1 MAPDVGQRFLDDAS
15 HLDTGRPGDR
25 GRKPTLYDELELA
38 ALADLAVQFDD

>member
-25 GRKPTLYDELELA
+25 GRKSIFHDQLELA
-38 ALADLAVQFDD
+38 AFAELAVQFDD